1 MRVREEEDYWG
12 FDEGVG
18 PKTEVNDKKKN
29 HDEKLQTRGIGASLS
44 SSYSITGDNHRPLS
58 PDRTGGSWRRR
69 RSGRGFSGLQEKGT

>member
-29 HDEKLQTRGIGASLS
+29 HDEKLQT
-44 SSYSITGDNHRPLS
+44 
-58 PDRTGGSWRRR
+58 
-69 RSGRGFSGLQEKGT
+69 